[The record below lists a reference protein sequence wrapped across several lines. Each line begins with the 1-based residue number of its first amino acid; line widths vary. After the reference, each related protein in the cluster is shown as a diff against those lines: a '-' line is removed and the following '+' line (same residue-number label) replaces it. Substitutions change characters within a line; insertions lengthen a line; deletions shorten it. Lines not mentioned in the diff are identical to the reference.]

1 MNDRP
6 LFWETAPEAIRD
18 TCKKSLDVAA
28 DLERAGRTKRAAA
41 LRNFA
46 DALGRHRADIVS
58 IADAETGL
66 GETRLNGE
74 LTRTSYQCNHFADV
88 LDEGSYLEVTLDRA
102 KGTAMGDQPDLRRM
116 LVPIGPVAVF
126 GSSNFPLAFSVP
138 GGDTMAALAAGCPVV
153 IKAHPSHLDTS
164 VLCAEILTEAMK
176 ESGLADATLQ
186 LVFGLA
192 AGRDLV
198 QDPSIKAV
206 AFTGSVAGGEALMA
220 AIAQRP
226 DPIPFYGELGSIN
239 PVVIMPGAAQ
249 ARGSQIGYG
258 LAQSG
263 TVGNGQFCTKPQL
276 VFLPS
281 GASGDLVLRAMREVF
296 TTLGAQTFLNEGIAE
311 SYASGLK
318 TLQSRPNVHPVTPP
332 PGEEQDWYRP
342 SLLTLSSAEILDSL
356 TEEVFGP
363 VQIVMRYASASE
375 LLSVLS
381 FLPGSLTT
389 TMHVEPADQDLASAV
404 MDTMRDKA
412 GRYVFNGYP
421 TGVSVAWAQHHG
433 GPWPA
438 TNSIHTSVGASS
450 IRRFLR
456 PVAYQ
461 SAPEWILPPELRD
474 DAITLPRRVD
484 GVLYGSS
491 RYPSGEPGS

>member
-1 MNDRP
+1 MALTATATALKNASEW
-6 LFWETAPEAIRD
+6 LTYQSETDSPWTVFSWPDQTGEPDA
-18 TCKKSLDVAA
+18 
-28 DLERAGRTKRAAA
+28 ERVRQK
-41 LRNFA
+41 
-46 DALGRHRADIVS
+46 GRHRPTAPLREES
-58 IADAETGL
+58 IEAFFT
-66 GETRLNGE
+66 
-74 LTRTSYQCNHFADV
+74 
-88 LDEGSYLEVTLDRA
+88 
-102 KGTAMGDQPDLRRM
+102 
-116 LVPIGPVAVF
+116 
-126 GSSNFPLAFSVP
+126 PL
-138 GGDTMAALAAGCPVV
+138 
-153 IKAHPSHLDTS
+153 I
-164 VLCAEILTEAMK
+164 
-176 ESGLADATLQ
+176 
-186 LVFGLA
+186 
-192 AGRDLV
+192 
-198 QDPSIKAV
+198 
-206 AFTGSVAGGEALMA
+206 
-220 AIAQRP
+220 
-226 DPIPFYGELGSIN
+226 
-239 PVVIMPGAAQ
+239 
-249 ARGSQIGYG
+249 
-258 LAQSG
+258 
-263 TVGNGQFCTKPQL
+263 
-276 VFLPS
+276 
-281 GASGDLVLRAMREVF
+281 
-296 TTLGAQTFLNEGIAE
+296 
-311 SYASGLK
+311 
-318 TLQSRPNVHPVTPP
+318 
-332 PGEEQDWYRP
+332 EEQDWYRP

-484 GVLYGSS
+484 GVLYGSA